1 MSSEAE
7 PTEREGEE
15 GWGRRSRLCVC
26 VVGGSGSVTVSCGRG
41 IPPREERRFGRK
53 ERKSKRLK
61 KESRSVEKWGEK
73 RRRNEGECCF
83 DVKGDGR
90 VVVGRARGRK
100 RKVKERGLNGSV
112 GQEDE
117 GKTRGR
123 GDPRQ

>member
-1 MSSEAE
+1 MGEA
-7 PTEREGEE
+7 
-15 GWGRRSRLCVC
+15 LAFVCVC
-26 VVGGSGSVTVSCGRG
+26 GGGVGVCDCQLWERDP
-41 IPPREERRFGRK
+41 PPREERRFGRK

-61 KESRSVEKWGEK
+61 KESRSVEKWGGK

-90 VVVGRARGRK
+90 VVVGKARGRK
-100 RKVKERGLNGSV
+100 RKVKERGLNGSA
-112 GQEDE
+112 GGEDE